1 MPEDPE
7 IPSQPS
13 DAEEAAPEETPAPEE
28 APDAV
33 ADQGP
38 EGESPPAE
46 AAESADDA
54 AQPDAEAEPAADGA
68 EASPSEADR
77 LAEEQMLAQM
87 AAAESDAGD
96 GEVSAGAPSEA
107 DRLAEEQMLAQ
118 MAEAEAAESRDKPAV
133 GDIKEP
139 SMDFPQP
146 GADSV
151 IAQSAEFSQLGDT
164 QSTGEGRSFDL
175 LMDVKLPVSI
185 ELGRTM
191 LAIADILALGGGS
204 VVELDKLAGEP
215 VDLLVNNKIIAQ
227 GEVVVVDEN
236 FGIRITTLVSPQER
250 IKSL

>member
-13 DAEEAAPEETPAPEE
+13 DAEKAAPEEA
-28 APDAV
+28 A

-38 EGESPPAE
+38 EGEPPAE
-46 AAESADDA
+46 AAESVDDA
-54 AQPDAEAEPAADGA
+54 AQPDAEVEPAADGA
-68 EASPSEADR
+68 AASPSEADR
-77 LAEEQMLAQM
+77 LAEEQMSAQM
-87 AAAESDAGD
+87 AADEPDAGD
-96 GEVSAGAPSEA
+96 GGVPAGAPSEA

-118 MAEAEAAESRDKPAV
+118 MAEAEAAESPDKPAIEE
-133 GDIKEP
+133 IKEP

-146 GADSV
+146 GKDSV
-151 IAQSAEFSQLGDT
+151 IAQAAEFPQLGDT
-164 QSTGEGRSFDL
+164 QSAGEARSFDL

-191 LAIADILALGGGS
+191 MAIADILALGGGS

>member
-13 DAEEAAPEETPAPEE
+13 DAEEAAPKEAPAPEE

-38 EGESPPAE
+38 EGEFPAE
-46 AAESADDA
+46 AAESVDDA
-54 AQPDAEAEPAADGA
+54 ARPDAEVEPAGDGA

-96 GEVSAGAPSEA
+96 GAVPAGAPAEA

-118 MAEAEAAESRDKPAV
+118 MAEAEAAESPDKPAV

-146 GADSV
+146 GADS
-151 IAQSAEFSQLGDT
+151 IMAQSAEFSQLGDT
-164 QSTGEGRSFDL
+164 QSTGEARSFDL

-191 LAIADILALGGGS
+191 MAIADILALGGGS
-204 VVELDKLAGEP
+204 IVELDKLAGEP

-236 FGIRITTLVSPQER
+236 FGIRVTTLVSPQER